1 MREKIQELAAQATSS
16 VPKDKLAVAEWIAVY
31 NQTLAELIITECINA
46 VETVKKFPVTT
57 YERDMTDAET
67 VDKCVQAIKD
77 TFQ

>member
-1 MREKIQELAAQATSS
+1 MRDKIQELAAQATAS
-16 VPKDKLAVAEWIAVY
+16 VPKGKLEVAEWISAY
-31 NQTLAELIITECINA
+31 NERLAELIITECINA